1 MKISSRARH
10 AVRLMLEIAR
20 MSDGK
25 TPVQLTE
32 VSNLTGLS
40 RRFLEQLTIALKSHS
55 LLQGVCGRSG
65 GYLLARP
72 SSEISVGNVF
82 VAVTG
87 PVNLAN
93 CANSP
98 ETCEGS
104 DLCESRLVWALLQQR
119 MKSVLDDCTIADLL
133 NAKWK
138 KTIQE
143 ELGLEPSVRA

>member
-10 AVRLMLEIAR
+10 AVRLMLEVAR

-32 VSNLTGLS
+32 VAKMTGLS

-55 LLQGVCGRSG
+55 LLTGVCGRLG

-72 SSEISVGNVF
+72 SSQISIGDVL

-87 PVNLAN
+87 PITMTT
-93 CANSP
+93 CANNPS
-98 ETCEGS
+98 TCDGS
-104 DLCESRLVWALLQQR
+104 DLCESRIMWALLQKR
-119 MKSVLDDCTIADLL
+119 VKILLHECTIADLL
-133 NAKWK
+133 DPKWK
-138 KTIQE
+138 KSILD
-143 ELGLEPSVRA
+143 ELELPD